1 MTSQRIQIL
10 RLLAKGK
17 SLTPLTALRLC
28 GTLSLSQRIG
38 ELRRESWPIVSRM
51 IRVGSKR
58 VAEYRLARK

>member
-17 SLTPLTALRLC
+17 HLTPLTALRLC

-38 ELRRESWPIVSRM
+38 SLKKEGWNITSRM
-51 IRVGSKR
+51 IRIGRKR
-58 VAEYRLARK
+58 VACYSMVRK